1 MPCARQRPSSA
12 MRNAD
17 PSLDTLAFGFQPVD
31 CDTSELCRMLVRFRR
46 NPAGTVVGLDF
57 SNPLVRNIDFTRL
70 SDATTIR

>member
-1 MPCARQRPSSA
+1 MPCARQRPTPA

-57 SNPLVRNIDFTRL
+57 SNPLVRNPCAFLTCHNQ
-70 SDATTIR
+70 A